1 MVLICP
7 DCGHENIDGIDQ
19 CEGCLQSLTTLNRPL
34 PESPLAKSL
43 IRDRI
48 SVLEPRQP
56 VAVTSDTPV
65 GETLQLLVD
74 NHIGSVL
81 VVDEGHLV
89 GIFSERDAL
98 VRLNTEVASLRDQP
112 ISKYM
117 TPTPVTL
124 GLGDRIIFAVHKM
137 ALGGYR
143 HVPIVEDGRPTG
155 VISIRDILRYTTE
168 KLQADAATES

>member
-7 DCGHENIDGIDQ
+7 DCGHQNIDGIDQ
-19 CEGCLQSLTTLNRPL
+19 CESCQQSLTALSRPR
-34 PESPLAKSL
+34 PESPLPKHL

-48 SVLEPRQP
+48 SVLEPHKP

-65 GETLQLLVD
+65 KEALDLLVE

-81 VVDEGHLV
+81 VVDDGQLV

-112 ISKYM
+112 ISQFM
-117 TPTPVTL
+117 TPTPGTL
-124 GLGDRIIFAVHKM
+124 GPDDRIIFAVHKM

-143 HVPIVEDGRPTG
+143 HVPIVEDGHPTG

-168 KLQADAATES
+168 KLQADAATDS